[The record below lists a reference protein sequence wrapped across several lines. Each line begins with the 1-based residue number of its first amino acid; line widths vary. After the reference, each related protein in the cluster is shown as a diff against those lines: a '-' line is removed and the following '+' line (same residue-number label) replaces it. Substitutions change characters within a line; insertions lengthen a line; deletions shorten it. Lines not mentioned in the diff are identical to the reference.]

1 MKPRPSPAALPALDA
16 AVLPIVR
23 DAWKLTH
30 RQTQVAAGVARG
42 LSNKEV
48 ATELRC
54 EESTV
59 EKHLGDVFR
68 KSGAPNR
75 VALAVRV
82 WLMWPVF
89 SRSDR

>member
-23 DAWKLTH
+23 AAWKLTL

-89 SRSDR
+89 FRSDR

>member
-1 MKPRPSPAALPALDA
+1 MKPRPPPVVLPLLDV
-16 AVLPIVR
+16 AVLAVVR
-23 DAWKLTH
+23 ASWKLTC
-30 RQTQVAAGVARG
+30 RQTQVVAGVARG

-48 ATELRC
+48 AIELRC

-59 EKHLGDVFR
+59 EKHLRDVFR

-82 WLMWPVF
+82 WMHRPALLG
-89 SRSDR
+89 SDP